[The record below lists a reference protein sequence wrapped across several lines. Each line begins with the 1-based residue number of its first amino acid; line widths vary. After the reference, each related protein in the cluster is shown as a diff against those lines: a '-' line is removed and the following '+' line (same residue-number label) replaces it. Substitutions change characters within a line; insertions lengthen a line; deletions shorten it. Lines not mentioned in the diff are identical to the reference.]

1 MLQTQTIEPGT
12 LSVLNSLMKISE
24 LEQLTYLVDAD
35 ESEEPITIKPMTWE
49 DVKSGISDKVRKF
62 LS

>member
-24 LEQLTYLVDAD
+24 LKQLTYFVDAD
-35 ESEEPITIKPMTWE
+35 ENEEPITIKPMTWE
-49 DVKSGISDKVRKF
+49 NVKSRISDKVRKF